1 MTFLLKGTNPRDH
14 VAEIAYITVRY
25 LEMNSFQYSRIAQTL
40 LNDVLTTI
48 FHYGVNMNIHVQKF
62 YMVDMYE
69 E

>member
-1 MTFLLKGTNPRDH
+1 MTFLIKGTNPRDH

-25 LEMNSFQYSRIAQTL
+25 LEMNSIQYSRIAQTL

-48 FHYGVNMNIHVQKF
+48 FNYGVNMSIHVQKF
-62 YMVDMYE
+62 DIVHIYE

>member
-25 LEMNSFQYSRIAQTL
+25 LEMNSIQYSRIAQTL

-48 FHYGVNMNIHVQKF
+48 FHYGVNMSIHVQKF